1 MTSATTPPSPDGRS
15 YYVDTYIQWGSPIA
29 AERQMKQVSVVV
41 RDQSTAKELAKEV
54 TTFDCA
60 TGNPLGAAPC

>member
-1 MTSATTPPSPDGRS
+1 
-15 YYVDTYIQWGSPIA
+15 V
-29 AERQMKQVSVVV
+29 KQVSVVI
-41 RDQSTAKELAKEV
+41 RDQATATELAKEV